1 MSALPLCVIGT
12 CRLHVLHNVYLYL
25 VYFGDFSLVLCLP
38 GTKNCNC

>member
-25 VYFGDFSLVLCLP
+25 VYFGDFSLVFMPARDKEL
-38 GTKNCNC
+38 